1 MGNNIQMTQTGYDEL
16 ARELEELKTTKR
28 SEIAEKIKIARGYGD
43 LSENSEYDAAKNEQ
57 AEIEARI
64 AVLEEQLKH
73 VTIVDTDNLSLDIV
87 GVGSKVKV
95 LDKDMDEEGEYLIVG
110 AMEAGHEMNTIS
122 DQSPVGHALIGHKK
136 AKRCWWK
143 PPAAPLKWSFWRS
156 ASNCCGKKAEKRKL
170 FCFLFALGSVL

>member
-1 MGNNIQMTQTGYDEL
+1 MVNTIQMTQTGYDEL
-16 ARELEELKTTKR
+16 AKELEELKTTKR

-73 VTIVDTDNLSLDIV
+73 VTIVDTDSLSLDVV

-95 LDKDMDEEGEYLIVG
+95 LDKDMEEEGEYLIVG
-110 AMEAGHEMNTIS
+110 AMEVGHEMNTIS

-136 AKRCWWK
+136 WWK
-143 PPAAPLKWSFWRS
+143 PPAAPSRWSFWTS
-156 ASNCCGKKAEKRKL
+156 ASNLPAKRQKSGKL
-170 FCFLFALGSVL
+170 FCFFICPAGHLMVE

>member
-43 LSENSEYDAAKNEQ
+43 RSENSEYDAAKNEQ

-73 VTIVDTDNLSLDIV
+73 VNIVDTERLSLDVV

-95 LDKDMDEEGEYLIVG
+95 LDKDMEEEGE
-110 AMEAGHEMNTIS
+110 
-122 DQSPVGHALIGHKK
+122 
-136 AKRCWWK
+136 
-143 PPAAPLKWSFWRS
+143 
-156 ASNCCGKKAEKRKL
+156 
-170 FCFLFALGSVL
+170 